1 MCLDG
6 NLTPKRR
13 TPTFAPSAVLLA
25 AALVLAGCAHR
36 GDTAPVASTTPARSG
51 SPAAAWQ
58 RARQLVLVV
67 TPGWNANHGTLRTF
81 ERDGQGDGAG
91 WREVSRVVPVT
102 IGKAGAAWGLGLQP
116 PQAVGPLKLEGDG
129 RSPAGVFRIGEA
141 FGYAE
146 RAATA
151 LPYRALSAT
160 DYCMDVSGTPQY
172 NRIVDA
178 KEVGAAAVKGS
189 SEPMRRDLHANGD
202 QRYRLGFVIEHNV
215 QAAPQAGSCIFA
227 HLWKSPR
234 DTTTGCTAMAV
245 PVMRRLLAWLRPED
259 QPVFVLLPQAE
270 YQRLRTTW
278 QLPASP
284 GSAARP

>member
-1 MCLDG
+1 M
-6 NLTPKRR
+6 TVRRR
-13 TPTFAPSAVLLA
+13 TFALLTFTA
-25 AALVLAGCAHR
+25 VLAGCAHR
-36 GDTAPVASTTPARSG
+36 GGTITTAAAAVPAP
-51 SPAAAWQ
+51 PAAAWQ
-58 RARQLVLVV
+58 GARQLVLVV
-67 TPGWNANHGTLRTF
+67 TPGWNANRGTLRTF
-81 ERDGQGDGAG
+81 ERGDQG
-91 WREVSRVVPVT
+91 WREVSHAVPVT
-102 IGKAGAAWGLGLQP
+102 VGKSGAAWGLGLQP
-116 PQAVGPLKLEGDG
+116 SQVAGGPLKLEGDG

-146 RAATA
+146 RSATA

-178 KEVGAAAVKGS
+178 KVVGAAAVKGS
-189 SEPMRRDLHANGD
+189 SEPMRRDLHVHGD

-215 QAAPQAGSCIFA
+215 HAVPQAGSCIFA
-227 HLWKSPR
+227 HLWKSPH

-278 QLPASP
+278 QLPAP
-284 GSAARP
+284 ADAAARP